1 MIYSRIV
8 GTGRYLPERILTNA
22 ELETM
27 VETSDE
33 WIVSRTGIQRRHI
46 AAEGQSTCDL
56 AELATR
62 QALDM
67 AGCVAKDI
75 ELIVLGTTTPDRI
88 HPSTACLLQ
97 ARLGNLGVPAF
108 DIQAACGG
116 FVYGLSI
123 ADKFIKTGTIKRAL
137 VIGAEICTRILN
149 WQDRATAVLFGDGAG
164 AVVVEASQTA
174 GILSTHL
181 HTDGSYHE
189 VLHGN
194 GTVIQGQIRN
204 GTGLTQMQG
213 GEVFK
218 FAITALTAVAEE
230 ALSTNQLTAEAIDW
244 FIPHQ
249 ANLRIIQAVAKKAHI
264 PLERTILTVQDHG
277 NTSSAS
283 VPLALDVAVRDGRIQ
298 PGDTLLLEAIGGG
311 FTWGAVVAKF

>member
-1 MIYSRIV
+1 MMYSRIV
-8 GTGRYLPERILTNA
+8 GTGSYLPERVLTNA
-22 ELETM
+22 DLEKR
-27 VETSDE
+27 VDTSHE
-33 WIVSRTGIQRRHI
+33 WIVSRTGIERRHI

-56 AELATR
+56 AECAAR
-62 QALDM
+62 QALEM
-67 AGCVAKDI
+67 AGCTAKDI
-75 ELIVLGTTTPDRI
+75 ELIILGTTTPDRI
-88 HPSTACLLQ
+88 HPATACLLQ

-116 FVYGLSI
+116 FIYGLSI
-123 ADKFIKTGTIKRAL
+123 ADKFIKTGSVKRAL

-149 WQDRATAVLFGDGAG
+149 WQDRGTAVLFGDGAG
-164 AVVVEASQTA
+164 AVVVEASLAA

-181 HTDGSYHE
+181 HTDGSYNE

-204 GTGLTQMQG
+204 GNGLTQMQG

-218 FAITALTAVAEE
+218 FAITALTSVAKE
-230 ALSTNQLTAEAIDW
+230 ALEANQLLAEDVDW

-249 ANLRIIQAVAKKAHI
+249 ANLRIIQAVVKKTTI

-298 PGDTLLLEAIGGG
+298 RGDTVLLEAIGGG
-311 FTWGAVVAKF
+311 FTWGAALLRF

>member
-1 MIYSRIV
+1 MIYSRIA
-8 GTGRYLPERILTNA
+8 GTGSYLPERILTNA
-22 ELETM
+22 ELEKL

-33 WIVSRTGIQRRHI
+33 WIISRTGIQRRHI

-56 AELATR
+56 AEFAAR
-62 QALDM
+62 QALEM
-67 AGCVAKDI
+67 AECTAKDI
-75 ELIVLGTTTPDRI
+75 ELIILGTTTPDRI
-88 HPSTACLLQ
+88 HPATACLLQ
-97 ARLGNLGVPAF
+97 ARLDNLGVPAF

-116 FVYGLSI
+116 FIYGLSI
-123 ADKFIKTGTIKRAL
+123 ADKFIKTGTVQRAL

-149 WQDRATAVLFGDGAG
+149 WKDRGTAVLFGDGAG

-181 HTDGSYHE
+181 HTDGSYNE

-204 GTGLTQMQG
+204 GSGLTQMQG

-218 FAITALTAVAEE
+218 FAITALSSVAEE
-230 ALSTNQLTAEAIDW
+230 ALNTNQLTAQDIDW

-249 ANLRIIQAVAKKAHI
+249 ANLRIIQAVVKKTNI
-264 PLERTILTVQDHG
+264 PLERTIVTVQDHG

-298 PGDTLLLEAIGGG
+298 RGDTVLLEAIGGG
-311 FTWGAVVAKF
+311 FTWGAALVKF

>member
-1 MIYSRIV
+1 MIYSRIA
-8 GTGRYLPERILTNA
+8 GTGSYLPERILTNA
-22 ELETM
+22 ELETL

-33 WIVSRTGIQRRHI
+33 WIISRTGIQRRHI

-56 AELATR
+56 AEFAAR
-62 QALDM
+62 QALEM
-67 AGCVAKDI
+67 AECTAKDI
-75 ELIVLGTTTPDRI
+75 ELIILGTTTPDRI
-88 HPSTACLLQ
+88 HPATACLLQ
-97 ARLGNLGVPAF
+97 DRLGNLGVPAF

-116 FVYGLSI
+116 FIYGLSI
-123 ADKFIKTGTIKRAL
+123 ADKFIKTGTVQRAL

-149 WQDRATAVLFGDGAG
+149 WKDRGTAVLFGDGAG

-181 HTDGSYHE
+181 HTDGSYNK

-204 GTGLTQMQG
+204 GSGLTQMQG

-218 FAITALTAVAEE
+218 FAITALSSVAEE
-230 ALSTNQLTAEAIDW
+230 ALNTNQLTAQDIDW

-249 ANLRIIQAVAKKAHI
+249 ANLRIIQAVVKKTNI
-264 PLERTILTVQDHG
+264 PLERTIVTVQDHG

-298 PGDTLLLEAIGGG
+298 RGDTVLLEAIGGG
-311 FTWGAVVAKF
+311 FTWGAALVKF